1 MTFLRKS
8 CAFLLWLLLT
18 SAAYAAGPPVNPPPP
33 SVPAPTQPQ
42 EAPSLSVPAPVFD
55 FGEIVE
61 GEVVVHDFSI
71 RNSGTEALRIDQV
84 RPG

>member
-1 MTFLRKS
+1 
-8 CAFLLWLLLT
+8 
-18 SAAYAAGPPVNPPPP
+18 
-33 SVPAPTQPQ
+33 
-42 EAPSLSVPAPVFD
+42 VFD

-71 RNSGTEALRIDQV
+71 RNTGTDALQIDQV